1 MGAPRSAA
9 LLGLIMSKSISRRIF
24 QCFIL
29 AAACT
34 CAPQAGAQE
43 VPKKTIVEM
52 TEDER
57 ATLVREM
64 QRAVDNAII
73 GAHFFSEDPLPI
85 HVEVSVDPMTN
96 LVLLNVD
103 ERLGPD
109 ALTSEFND
117 FAAHLSSALWR
128 LMERIDGV
136 TGIDFRFGGFDAD
149 HWPINRRPEASARSQ
164 RHRRNVE
171 HKPLVV
177 ISPGH
182 GLYFH
187 HKYKD
192 WRAQRE
198 PANGILEDD
207 ITPVLSG
214 HLLWELQCDDTEVK
228 TLRYHGDKFFHKPS
242 GESWWRLAARY
253 HLERPDPELTDIWQ
267 SPGKNSPLK
276 ERNEDIRS
284 RPLFANHAKADA
296 LIHIHTNA
304 DASSAVNGFRTYIH
318 GRPADH
324 ELASKILCSVRELI
338 RTDDDFDSFSV
349 SRVPHVASWHAEN
362 KLAQMPSVIAEVG
375 FHTNPKDAEFL
386 KKREFQVLAMR
397 GVAKGYRLYRNQ
409 LPCEEFA
416 IDPIEQVQGQLNRD
430 TLMPF
435 SFKGNPRFPVR
446 IWSTRLDCTGIG
458 CQEREYELSRKENIG
473 RLQIKYICRSIR
485 SSRIPNDEGSV
496 IELQVT
502 ARDSDRVYAKPALYR
517 IVCPKKDQVKA
528 GER

>member
-1 MGAPRSAA
+1 MLTAA
-9 LLGLIMSKSISRRIF
+9 YT
-24 QCFIL
+24 
-29 AAACT
+29 CT
-34 CAPQAGAQE
+34 PQASAQE
-43 VPKKTIVEM
+43 LPKKTIVEM

-57 ATLVREM
+57 ANLVREM

-109 ALTSEFND
+109 ALTSEFDD
-117 FAAHLSSALWR
+117 FAAHLSSALWG

-164 RHRRNVE
+164 RRRRNVE
-171 HKPLVV
+171 RKPLVV
-177 ISPGH
+177 LSPGH

-214 HLLWELQCDDTEVK
+214 HLLWELQRDNVDVK
-228 TLRYHGDKFFHKPS
+228 TLRYQGDRLSHKPS
-242 GESWWRLAARY
+242 GEAWWRLAARY
-253 HLERPDPELTDIWQ
+253 HLERSDADLTDIWQ
-267 SPGKNSPLK
+267 SQGKDSPLK

-284 RPLFANHAKADA
+284 RPLFANHMKADA
-296 LIHIHTNA
+296 LLHIHTNA
-304 DASSAVNGFRTYIH
+304 DASSAANGLRTYIH
-318 GRPADH
+318 GRPEDH
-324 ELASKILCSVRELI
+324 ELASKVLCSARELI
-338 RTDDDFDSFSV
+338 RTDDDFKSFSV
-349 SRVPHVASWHAEN
+349 SPVPHVASWHAEN
-362 KLAQMPSVIAEVG
+362 KLAQMPSVIVEVG
-375 FHTNPKDAEFL
+375 FHTSPKDAEFL

-397 GVAKGYRLYRNQ
+397 GVAKGYRLYRNK

-416 IDPIEQVQGQLNRD
+416 INPTQQVQGQINRD
-430 TLMPF
+430 TRMPF

-446 IWSTRLDCTGIG
+446 VWSTRLDCTGIG
-458 CQEREYELSRKENIG
+458 CQEREYELSRQEDIG
-473 RLQIKYICRSIR
+473 RLQIKYMCRSIQ
-485 SSRIPNDEGSV
+485 SSRIPNDEGAV
-496 IELQVT
+496 IELQVK

-517 IVCPKKDQVKA
+517 VACPKKNQIET
-528 GER
+528 GRH